1 MKSPPAAWRAL
12 ILLWPTA
19 AGAADADAS
28 LGTSALQMLA
38 GLTLVI
44 AVILGSL
51 WLLKRLSMPRGSP
64 NALLRIVGGT
74 AVGPRER
81 VVLLEIGDT
90 WLVVGVAP
98 GRVAALHRLPRLTPP
113 GPGPEDTPESGRDFR
128 TWLQNIMERKNERRP

>member
-1 MKSPPAAWRAL
+1 MKSSPAAWRAL
-12 ILLWPTA
+12 IILWPTA

-51 WLLKRLSMPRGSP
+51 WLLKRLSMPRGSQ
-64 NALLRIVGGT
+64 NAVLRIVGGT

-98 GRVAALHRLPRLTPP
+98 GRVATLHRLPRLAPP
-113 GPGPEDTPESGRDFR
+113 DPAPEDTPEPVRDFR
-128 TWLQNIMERKNERRP
+128 AWLQNVMERKHERRP

>member
-1 MKSPPAAWRAL
+1 MNSPPAAWRAL
-12 ILLWPTA
+12 IILWPTA
-19 AGAADADAS
+19 AGAADADPS

-38 GLTLVI
+38 GLALVI

-51 WLLKRLSMPRGSP
+51 WLLKRLSMPRGSQ
-64 NALLRIVGGT
+64 NAVLRIVGGT

-98 GRVAALHRLPRLTPP
+98 GRVATLHRLPRLAPPDP
-113 GPGPEDTPESGRDFR
+113 GPKDTPEPAKDFR
-128 TWLQNIMERKNERRP
+128 AWLQNVMERKHERRP